1 MITDFTYNMNNIF
14 KKEPPISGGSF
25 FQSKQNLKARES
37 VISSNLISKKLN
49 ESIKSYLKSENFTY
63 NFYWLLQQQA
73 DYFTSIVSFRFNTK
87 KLTEA
92 IYKVI
97 RCGVIYGKSAV
108 YVTASGDLW
117 PLYINEVRYDEI
129 SGDPIYLSASLV
141 DNVFSQKTLAP
152 MKNKW
157 MIFNKP
163 EQFNNI
169 YIFNSSSTG
178 FGGLIRWTPFLKQLE
193 NILKM
198 MYTHSYSFL
207 KTVLY
212 DVKDLNFVEKELELF
227 FSCENPFLVNL
238 GDENLMRNK
247 FKEFNFTETDKTNF
261 FDYLNQ
267 FLNTYYSL
275 IGRRFNVDFK
285 KERNISGEVEASQD
299 NFDILQ
305 NELKQ
310 YIILLLE
317 WVSMKVGVSYA
328 I

>member
-1 MITDFTYNMNNIF
+1 MSSIF
-14 KKEPPISGGSF
+14 QKEPPITGGTF
-25 FQSKQNLKARES
+25 FQSKQNLLARES
-37 VISSNLISKKLN
+37 VIKSGLTSRQIN
-49 ESIKSYLKSENFTY
+49 ESIKEYLKSENFTY

-73 DYFTSIVSFRFNTK
+73 DYFTSLVPFRFNTK

-97 RCGVIYGKSAV
+97 RCGVIYGSAAL
-108 YVTASGDLW
+108 YQASNGDIW
-117 PLYINEVRYDEI
+117 PLYINRVEYDNLTG
-129 SGDPIYLSASLV
+129 SPVYMSAALV
-141 DNVFSQKTLAP
+141 DNVFSQKALEP
-152 MKNKW
+152 NFKKW

-169 YIFNSSSTG
+169 YIFNTSSFG
-178 FGGLIRWTPFLKQLE
+178 YGGLIRWTPFLKQLE

-198 MYTHSYSFL
+198 LYTHSYSYL
-207 KTVLY
+207 KTILY
-212 DVKDLNFVEKELELF
+212 DVKDSTYSPKELELF
-227 FSCENPFLVNL
+227 FSVENPFLVNL

-247 FKEFNFTETDKTNF
+247 FKEFNFSNTNKNDF
-261 FDYLNQ
+261 FDYLNN

-285 KERNISGEVEASQD
+285 KERNVSGEVEASQD

-310 YIILLLE
+310 YIYLMLE
-317 WVSMKVGVSYA
+317 WVSMKAGVSYV